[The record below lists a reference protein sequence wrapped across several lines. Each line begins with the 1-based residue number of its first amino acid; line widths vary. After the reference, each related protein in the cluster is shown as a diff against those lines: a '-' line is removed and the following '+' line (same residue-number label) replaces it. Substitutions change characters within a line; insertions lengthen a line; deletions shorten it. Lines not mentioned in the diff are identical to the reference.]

1 GDSFWFGGELRAH
14 LALGPVGITSG
25 VEASYNDVRSRS
37 FSVGEEAMGTD
48 IPTTFEIAGLYA
60 EVEATPQPWLGLTG
74 GARYDIHSIFDNK
87 LSFRAAALLH
97 QGEDYGVKLLF
108 AQGFRNPSPIEAF
121 FQDNMSQIAN
131 PALKPETIQS
141 YEAALWARPLP
152 GLNLRLSGF
161 WWDLNDIIQSQP
173 TDVEGLNQFRHVT
186 TIRTSGVSA

>member
-1 GDSFWFGGELRAH
+1 
-14 LALGPVGITSG
+14 
-25 VEASYNDVRSRS
+25 
-37 FSVGEEAMGTD
+37 
-48 IPTTFEIAGLYA
+48 
-60 EVEATPQPWLGLTG
+60 
-74 GARYDIHSIFDNK
+74 K

-141 YEAALWARPLP
+141 YEAALWTRPLP

-161 WWDLNDIIQSQP
+161 WWDLNDIIHSQP
-173 TDVEGLNQFRHVT
+173 TDVEGINQFRNVPT
-186 TIRTSGVSA
+186 VRTRGVEAELTYRDTLGFLGFASATYSDVEVNGSSDNALNAPQVVASVGLSSPKLAVV